1 MNYLWQILLYLLTA
15 FLLHHG
21 GVSIIIWSYG
31 KEDLISLVIITLHRK
46 LFECYQ
52 SKPTRTQL
60 PIRKKARYP
69 KDLTKIQEKSN
80 HLVVVGITV
89 VAWLR
94 MIKNLIGCQG
104 GWTFLDPS
112 QSVVKRKHDW
122 CTLWCWCQLLVSSV
136 ERFIRPTS
144 DLESYIVCNSE
155 LGCFRWFWWEIIA
168 FSLPFYHKW
177 I

>member
-60 PIRKKARYP
+60 PMRKKSEISQGSNENPR
-69 KDLTKIQEKSN
+69 KSN
-80 HLVVVGITV
+80 HLVVIGITV

-94 MIKNLIGCQG
+94 IDQEFDLPRWLNFSRSITKRSKEKTRLMHVVMLMSTPCFIGG
-104 GWTFLDPS
+104 KIYTPNVRFRILY
-112 QSVVKRKHDW
+112 SV
-122 CTLWCWCQLLVSSV
+122 
-136 ERFIRPTS
+136 
-144 DLESYIVCNSE
+144 
-155 LGCFRWFWWEIIA
+155 
-168 FSLPFYHKW
+168 
-177 I
+177 